1 MMDISEA
8 RDLLRHI
15 PCSQLDYQEWTNVG
29 AALHHEGLPCSL
41 WDEWSASDGSR
52 YHAGEC
58 EKKWRTFGHYGG
70 TEVTMGTV
78 YHMAVEFGYD
88 PVAGKKTYGW
98 DDVITFDGEPIDTSG
113 WQKEDTKPIA
123 PPPTN
128 DAFNPAKETSD
139 YISALFEPDEKV
151 CYITTAY
158 QDEDGK
164 YKPYGKT
171 SSRTAK
177 QLLDSIKKHPN
188 DITLTFGDY
197 TEAAGVWICFNPMD
211 GEGRTNKNVTSYRYA
226 LVESDTQDID
236 TQYQIIQDLKLPV
249 KMLVHSGGK
258 SLHAIVDIS
267 AVDYKQ
273 YQERVDFLYTVCR
286 KHGLE
291 IDKQDKNP
299 SRLSRFPGFRR
310 GDKLQYIVDRD
321 MGMSDWVEWSHYIE
335 DEMVEPL
342 KVENF
347 ADIIQDPPPLKP
359 ELIEGILRQGHKML
373 LVSSSKAGKTFALIE
388 LAIAIAEG
396 RCWINFR
403 CKQGRVLYLNMEL
416 DEASFD
422 DRVIRVYKALELDH
436 PHHENIDVVHL
447 RGRIEKLDKL
457 VPQINRT
464 LKTKDYAAVILD
476 PTYKLGI
483 GDENAADQVTAF
495 CNAIDK
501 IANNGVSVIYAHHHS
516 KGAQGAKA
524 SMDRASGSGVFARD
538 ADALLDMIEL
548 RIPAD
553 RIVEVQAEYGEKV
566 TAWRLDATLREFQR
580 IEPVDL
586 FFTYPLHELDAGG
599 ILREANLEE
608 NERSMENGRELGT
621 LAKKVKKTDMKARLL
636 KYIER
641 DEEFSGRRKTYKEY
655 AEEMGVSEKTIKR
668 YMSEMRD
675 DYEPD
680 I

>member
-1 MMDISEA
+1 MMDINEA
-8 RDLLRHI
+8 RELLRHI
-15 PCSQLDYQEWTNVG
+15 PCSALNYQEWTNVG
-29 AALHHEGLPCSL
+29 AALHKEGLPCSL
-41 WDEWSASDGSR
+41 WDEWSASDPAR

-58 EKKWRTFGHYGG
+58 EKKWRSFGNYAG

-78 YHMAVEFGYD
+78 YHMAVEYGYD
-88 PVAGKKTYGW
+88 PTAGKRTYGW
-98 DDVITFDGEPIDTSG
+98 DDVITFDGEPIDTGG

-128 DAFNPAKETSD
+128 DAFNPAREASD
-139 YISALFEPDEKV
+139 YISALFEPEEKV

-158 QDEDGK
+158 EDEDGK
-164 YKPYGKT
+164 WKPYGKT

-177 QLLDSIKKHPN
+177 QLLDSIKKHPD

-197 TEAAGVWICFNPMD
+197 TEEAGVWICFNPMD
-211 GEGRTNKNVTSYRYA
+211 GEGRSNKNVTSYRYA

-249 KMLVHSGGK
+249 KVLVHSGGK

-286 KHGLE
+286 KHHLE

-310 GDKLQYIVDRD
+310 KGKLQYIVDRN
-321 MGMSDWVEWSHYIE
+321 MGLSDFVEWQHYIE

-342 KVENF
+342 TVTNLGEIW
-347 ADIIQDPPPLKP
+347 DDMPPLKP

-373 LVSSSKAGKTFALIE
+373 LVSSSKAGKTFALVE

-396 RCWINFR
+396 RRWVGFR

-422 DRVIRVYKALELDH
+422 DRMKKVYEALELTNRH
-436 PHHENIDVVHL
+436 PDNIDIVHL
-447 RGRIEKLDKL
+447 RGKVENLDRL

-464 LKTKDYAAVILD
+464 LKAKEYAAVILD

-495 CNAIDK
+495 CNSIDR
-501 IANNGVSVIYAHHHS
+501 IANSGVSVIYAHHHS

-548 RIPAD
+548 RIPQDKIEQA
-553 RIVEVQAEYGEKV
+553 RAEYGDKV
-566 TAWRLDATLREFQR
+566 TAWRMDATLREFPR
-580 IEPVDL
+580 IEPVNL
-586 FFTYPLHELDAGG
+586 FFSYPLHEIDAGG
-599 ILREANLEE
+599 ILKEANLEE
-608 NERSMENGRELGT
+608 TERVLDNGREQNNAAKV
-621 LAKKVKKTDMKARLL
+621 AKKADMKVRL
-636 KYIER
+636 YDAVNRDIEF
-641 DEEFSGRRKTYKEY
+641 DGKRKTYKQY
-655 AEEMGVSEKTIKR
+655 ADEFGVSEKTIKR
-668 YMSEMRD
+668 YMSEW
-675 DYEPD
+675 EED